1 MQQRDTQSSP
11 SVLIVSLLHIKN
23 PEENDV
29 RTEITEHHWEEYKSV
44 SHSQECNDEVQPEE
58 ENLDEL
64 RFGKRQHDD
73 AWQVSHSNTSK
84 HLEGAKKGKIHL
96 KTCLYFPFF
105 GSNFSLMGD

>member
-1 MQQRDTQSSP
+1 M
-11 SVLIVSLLHIKN
+11 
-23 PEENDV
+23 
-29 RTEITEHHWEEYKSV
+29 

-84 HLEGAKKGKIHL
+84 HLKGAKKEK
-96 KTCLYFPFF
+96 
-105 GSNFSLMGD
+105 N